1 MGEDI
6 IVNLDRDDE
15 TVFAELVEDVS
26 YYLAHGRRPVEL
38 VAVLDEVLEK
48 YRPETT
54 IVEGS

>member
-1 MGEDI
+1 MVNDAEDGMI
-6 IVNLDRDDE
+6 
-15 TVFAELVEDVS
+15 FAQLVEDVS
-26 YYLAHGRRPVEL
+26 YYLAHGRRLVEL